1 MNHPTKLLAP
11 ALSLPEFRGSASL
24 TLPRGPR

>member
-11 ALSLPEFRGSASL
+11 SRSLLGLQVLVSL
-24 TLPRGPR
+24 TLAWGPR

>member
-11 ALSLPEFRGSASL
+11 SWSLPEFRGSVSL